1 MKFVQ
6 LGHSHFKNEEAFIR
20 GCLLFNI
27 EYEKVNN
34 ITDISG
40 SPDLIWS
47 ISTWFDPS
55 KFPDSKIM
63 FGPQFFIFPS
73 EEGPLAKYSGPAVS
87 RCVYNC
93 LSDWNLKIHQDF
105 TANPAIPYVC
115 LPFGIDT
122 SHIRPDKLIKKNY
135 ILVYWKQRALEDLD
149 TVLESLKANNMD
161 YKLIKYG
168 SYDNKDFYTMLQECR
183 LCIWI
188 GRHESQGF
196 AFQEALAMDVPL
208 LVYDV
213 ISMKQE
219 INSRGLSEYV
229 GHTNDLLATAASYWD
244 SRCGEKTTN
253 PNEINA
259 LLKKMLLN
267 LDSYRPREF
276 IEDTLSD
283 LVCFSRLLKVFGFT

>member
-1 MKFVQ
+1 MRFIQ

-27 EYEKVNN
+27 EYEKVNRVG
-34 ITDISG
+34 DISG

-55 KFPDSKIM
+55 KFPESKIM
-63 FGPQFFIFPS
+63 FGPQFFIFPNGES
-73 EEGPLAKYSGPAVS
+73 PLVTYSGDTS
-87 RCVYNC
+87 RCLYNC
-93 LSDWNLKIHQDF
+93 LSEWNLKIHQSF
-105 TANPAIPYVC
+105 VPTPAIPYIC

-122 SHIRPDKLIKKNY
+122 SHLKPDKSIKKDY
-135 ILVYWKQRALEDLD
+135 ALVYWKQRPSHDLEHVVNTLRSNN
-149 TVLESLKANNMD
+149 LE
-161 YKLIKYG
+161 YKVIKYG
-168 SYDNKDFYTMLQECR
+168 SYDNNEFYRMLQECK

-188 GRHESQGF
+188 GCHESQGF
-196 AFQEALAMDVPL
+196 AFQEVLAMDVPL

-213 ISMKQE
+213 SSMKQE
-219 INSRGLSEYV
+219 INNRGLNEYANYN
-229 GHTNDLLATAASYWD
+229 NDLLATSASYWD

-253 PNEINA
+253 PNDIDI

-267 LDSYRPREF
+267 LELYKPRDY

-283 LVCFSRLLKVFGFT
+283 LVCFSRLLKIFGIT